1 MKNNIVERLI
11 YLKGGSSPDQVIKM
25 LGKHF
30 NYDYPK
36 EIKMVKNK
44 ILVSKNSSFLKYS
57 VNQFKLMYEGII
69 KYIHTY
75 ISWLNL
81 FCYDFFSDMKF
92 IDNSKNNNLITDI
105 NYIKKE
111 IFKYCGNIE
120 CDEYQDK
127 LSKIINNNN
136 KKKNNIVNALQLF
149 KYMIENI
156 KNDSDVNTVNNFCIL
171 TKDFIENVKIYFDN
185 IDKFKSAYFK
195 SDFSKYK
202 KKKIKLKGIHNK
214 NLNTFANFL
223 LNKINILFEFK
234 LNESK
239 YTTLN
244 NMNKFKSKSNNENSR
259 ISNSINKN
267 LILDII
273 RTSNTRNKVIY
284 STRLF
289 HSAIDELIKDLGNDP
304 DNEKVNETNKKI
316 TNIIDKL
323 KKKKKGKKFEI
334 YKVIISDDKKFVK
347 LKEGNDKYTIDG
359 GEIKEEDYV
368 KELKKKSEGY
378 YIVQN
383 YITRIYYEVVDKDDN
398 GNGKVWIKISDL
410 LNKKELKKKIN
421 SDSLKYIKAVRNKRL
436 KYDRENNILENIH
449 TLFNTAEY

>member
-11 YLKGGSSPDQVIKM
+11 YLKGGVSPDEVIKM

-44 ILVSKNSSFLKYS
+44 MLVSKNSSFLKYS

-92 IDNSKNNNLITDI
+92 TDNSKSNNLITDI
-105 NYIKKE
+105 NNIKKE

-127 LSKIINNNN
+127 LSKIIKNNN
-136 KKKNNIVNALQLF
+136 KKKNNIVNALHLF

-156 KNDSDVNTVNNFCIL
+156 KNDSDVNTINDFCIL

-244 NMNKFKSKSNNENSR
+244 NMNKFN
-259 ISNSINKN
+259 SNSNKRNIKIISQNINKK
-267 LILDII
+267 LITDII
-273 RTSNTRNKVIY
+273 NNSNTSNKVIY
-284 STRLF
+284 STRLY
-289 HSAIDELIKDLGNDP
+289 HSAIDKLIKDLGNDSG
-304 DNEKVNETNKKI
+304 NESANETKI
-316 TNIIDKL
+316 KNIIDKL
-323 KKKKKGKKFEI
+323 IKKKGKKKKFEI
-334 YKVIISDDKKFVK
+334 YEVIISDDKNFVK
-347 LKEGNDKYTIDG
+347 LKESNDKYTIDG
-359 GEIKEEDYV
+359 GEIEKENYV
-368 KELKKKSEGY
+368 EKLKENSGGK

-383 YITRIYYEVVDKDDN
+383 YITRIYYTKEDKNNN
-398 GNGKVWIKISDL
+398 GNGNDKVWKKISDL

-421 SDSLKYIKAVRNKRL
+421 SDSLKYIKAVRNKLL
-436 KYDRENNILENIH
+436 KNGGENDM
-449 TLFNTAEY
+449 

>member
-11 YLKGGSSPDQVIKM
+11 YLKGGASPDKVIKM

-44 ILVSKNSSFLKYS
+44 MLVSKNSSFLKYS

-127 LSKIINNNN
+127 LSKIIKNNN
-136 KKKNNIVNALQLF
+136 KKKNNIVNALHLF

-156 KNDSDVNTVNNFCIL
+156 KNDSDVNTVNDFCIL

-244 NMNKFKSKSNNENSR
+244 NMNKFN
-259 ISNSINKN
+259 SNSNKRNIKIISQNINKK
-267 LILDII
+267 LITDII
-273 RTSNTRNKVIY
+273 NNSNTSNKVIY
-284 STRLF
+284 STRLY
-289 HSAIDELIKDLGNDP
+289 HSAIDKLINDSG
-304 DNEKVNETNKKI
+304 NETNKETKI
-316 TNIIDKL
+316 KNIIDKL
-323 KKKKKGKKFEI
+323 KKKKGKKFEI
-334 YKVIISDDKKFVK
+334 YEVIISNDKNFVK
-347 LKEGNDKYTIDG
+347 LKESNDKYTIDG
-359 GEIKEEDYV
+359 KGINQKDYV
-368 KELKKKSEGY
+368 KELNKFKKNYK

-398 GNGKVWIKISDL
+398 GNGIVWKKISDL
-410 LNKKELKKKIN
+410 LNKKEFKKKIN
-421 SDSLKYIKAVRNKRL
+421 SDSLKYIKAVRNKLL
-436 KYDRENNILENIH
+436 KYGRENDILENIH

>member
-11 YLKGGSSPDQVIKM
+11 YLKGGASPGDVIRM

-36 EIKMVKNK
+36 EIRMVKNK
-44 ILVSKNSSFLKYS
+44 MLVSKNSSFLKYS

-81 FCYDFFSDMKF
+81 FCYDFFSNMKF
-92 IDNSKNNNLITDI
+92 IDNNKSNNLIIDI
-105 NYIKKE
+105 NNIKKE

-120 CDEYQDK
+120 CDEYQVK
-127 LSKIINNNN
+127 LSKIIKNNN
-136 KKKNNIVNALQLF
+136 KKKNNIVNALHLF

-156 KNDSDVNTVNNFCIL
+156 KNDSDVNTVNDFCIL
-171 TKDFIENVKIYFDN
+171 TKDFIENVKIYFNN

-259 ISNSINKN
+259 ISNSINKY

-273 RTSNTRNKVIY
+273 STSNTSNKVIY
-284 STRLF
+284 STRLY
-289 HSAIDELIKDLGNDP
+289 HSAIDKLIEELGNDSGN
-304 DNEKVNETNKKI
+304 DSGNKTNKKI

-323 KKKKKGKKFEI
+323 IKKKGKKKKFEI
-334 YKVIISDDKKFVK
+334 YEVIISDDKNFVK
-347 LKEGNDKYTIDG
+347 LKESNDKYTIDG
-359 GEIKEEDYV
+359 GEIEKEDYV
-368 KELKKKSEGY
+368 KKLKENRGGK

-383 YITRIYYEVVDKDDN
+383 YITRIYYEMIDKDDN
-398 GNGKVWIKISDL
+398 GNGNGKVWKKISDL

-421 SDSLKYIKAVRNKRL
+421 SDSLKYIKAVRNRL
-436 KYDRENNILENIH
+436 KDSE
-449 TLFNTAEY
+449 